1 MARVLRSVLV
11 PCPWPE
17 RADCSGDGGR
27 VHCAVGYDHRE
38 DILGS
43 AKWWLL
49 CSDDVVA
56 FQCRAM
62 ELDDEVSI
70 RLLIL

>member
-1 MARVLRSVLV
+1 MQ
-11 PCPWPE
+11 
-17 RADCSGDGGR
+17 
-27 VHCAVGYDHRE
+27 CAVVGYDHRE

-49 CSDDVVA
+49 CSDDVVT
-56 FQCRAM
+56 FQCRAV